1 MEKALMVVKWGI
13 LQRRIIFWMV
23 LKLLWE
29 WIFWLILLFVYLN
42 SDVMGL
48 YSCKEFMR
56 TRNRLS
62 MSFFFPF
69 YILNSKTINHSYSV
83 WAATSSTSLYEPI
96 KSEMFLGFFSTNTC
110 FCVNNKG
117 FHKNVLIPK
126 YKKNVSQIKMGF
138 GERGRNWER
147 KISESQCDL
156 LNTHKS
162 KLAG

>member
-62 MSFFFPF
+62 VFFFFLLHSEQQGDKPQLQCMNCSF
-69 YILNSKTINHSYSV
+69 IYFFLWANQVRNILGVFS
-83 WAATSSTSLYEPI
+83 I
-96 KSEMFLGFFSTNTC
+96 KTC
-110 FCVNNKG
+110 FCVNEKW

-126 YKKNVSQIKMGF
+126 YKRNVSRVKLGF
-138 GERGRNWER
+138 GEQGRN
-147 KISESQCDL
+147 SEKVLSHD
-156 LNTHKS
+156 
-162 KLAG
+162 GIY